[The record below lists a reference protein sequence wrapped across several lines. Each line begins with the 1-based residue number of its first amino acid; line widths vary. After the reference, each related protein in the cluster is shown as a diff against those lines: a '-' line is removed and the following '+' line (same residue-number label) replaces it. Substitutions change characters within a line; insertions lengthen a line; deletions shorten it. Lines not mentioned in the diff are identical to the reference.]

1 MQYVDDHFPKTNLF
15 LNLTMALL
23 LSFKVAG
30 QITKKKGMGRREV
43 RCSVSLY
50 KVHIFEGC
58 LGLNGSGY
66 MISMGAYPQGSVQFL
81 YMFPPM
87 MIWQTVLILSRLAYP
102 LGQQFG
108 LQSGFQ

>member
-1 MQYVDDHFPKTNLF
+1 
-15 LNLTMALL
+15 MALL

-66 MISMGAYPQGSVQFL
+66 MISVGACPQYSFLFL
-81 YMFPPM
+81 YVSPYDDMADC
-87 MIWQTVLILSRLAYP
+87 VVILSRLAY
-102 LGQQFG
+102 LLWQQFG
-108 LQSGFQ
+108 L